1 MGWQKDEME
10 RREEGAY
17 EAARRD
23 NGRCGGCGSVVSYA
37 DELGPNDEC
46 PSCVGALD
54 G

>member
-23 NGRCGGCGSVVSYA
+23 NRRCGGA
-37 DELGPNDEC
+37 AALFHMPMLQNDFTN
-46 PSCVGALD
+46 
-54 G
+54 